1 MQPAFEVST
10 AMSSVSRKSQTPAPP
25 SRSAGAL
32 GEWVYRI
39 LLDEIVFQELPPG
52 TSLQETDLAERLA
65 VSRTPVREAL
75 RRLATEGFV
84 NAVPYKGF
92 SVTAIDITDLNA
104 VVEVRLAVEPYAA
117 RRAAEV
123 ATDREREQAG
133 ALLDELWPI
142 PMDPRPRLEA
152 NPELL
157 LLDRRIHTSVYHCTH
172 NRFLTDT
179 LVQYHNLS
187 VRIMSLV
194 MERIIGL
201 EGAVAQHQT
210 LLEGVRDGNG
220 AVAEATMREHV
231 LEFDQLVRT
240 ALQSR

>member
-1 MQPAFEVST
+1 MTSI
-10 AMSSVSRKSQTPAPP
+10 SRKLVDPGPP
-25 SRSAGAL
+25 DRSAGAL
-32 GEWVYRI
+32 GEWVYEI
-39 LLDEIVFQELPPG
+39 LLDEIIFQVLPPG
-52 TSLQETDLAERLA
+52 ASLQETELAERLE

-104 VVEVRLAVEPYAA
+104 VVEVRLALEPHAA
-117 RRAAEV
+117 RRAVEA
-123 ATDREREQAG
+123 ASDRDRVQAG

-157 LLDRRIHTSVYHCTH
+157 RLDRRIHTQVYHCTH
-172 NRFLTDT
+172 NRFLVDT

-194 MERIIGL
+194 MDRIIGL
-201 EGAVAQHQT
+201 EAAVAQHHT
-210 LLEGVRDGNG
+210 LLEGVRDGD
-220 AVAEATMREHV
+220 AALAEEAMREHV
-231 LEFDQLVRT
+231 LEFDSLVRA

>member
-1 MQPAFEVST
+1 VASP
-10 AMSSVSRKSQTPAPP
+10 SRKIADAVPGDG
-25 SRSAGAL
+25 SAGFL

-39 LLDEIVFQELPPG
+39 LLDEILFQDLPPG
-52 TSLQETDLAERLA
+52 SSLQETALAERLS

-84 NAVPYKGF
+84 SAVPYKGF
-92 SVTAIDITDLNA
+92 SVTGIDIRDLNA
-104 VVEVRLAVEPYAA
+104 VVEVRLALEPYAA
-117 RRAAEV
+117 RRAVEA
-123 ATDREREQAG
+123 ASDADREQIG
-133 ALLDELWPI
+133 ALLEELWPI
-142 PMDPRPRLEA
+142 PIDRRPRLEA

-157 LLDRRIHTSVYHCTH
+157 RLDRRIHTQVYHCTH

-194 MERIIGL
+194 MQRMMGL
-201 EGAVAQHQT
+201 EAGVAQHHA
-210 LLEGVRDGNG
+210 LLEGVRDGDA
-220 AVAEATMREHV
+220 AVAEETMREHV
-231 LEFDQLVRT
+231 LEFDRLVRT